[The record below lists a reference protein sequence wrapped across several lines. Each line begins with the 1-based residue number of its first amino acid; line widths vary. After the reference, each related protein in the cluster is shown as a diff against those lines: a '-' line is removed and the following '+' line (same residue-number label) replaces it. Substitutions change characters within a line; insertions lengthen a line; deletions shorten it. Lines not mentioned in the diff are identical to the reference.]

1 MTASVLVDMDILIDA
16 SRKLTTAVD
25 FLDVLEREGSV
36 GISLI
41 TKLELMSGC
50 RNKRELRTTERFL
63 RRFVV
68 ISLGQ
73 DVGNHAERLF
83 REYRLSHGLMIPD
96 CLIAATAIALNLPL
110 ATKNR
115 RDFLFIDGLMLR
127 PYGENR

>member
-1 MTASVLVDMDILIDA
+1 MTASVLADTDILIDA
-16 SRKLTTAVD
+16 SRKLITAVD
-25 FLDVLEREGSV
+25 FLDALEREGSV

-63 RRFVV
+63 RRFVL
-68 ISLGQ
+68 IGLGQ

-83 REYRLSHGLMIPD
+83 RQYRLSHGLMIPD

-127 PYGENR
+127 PYGEEQ